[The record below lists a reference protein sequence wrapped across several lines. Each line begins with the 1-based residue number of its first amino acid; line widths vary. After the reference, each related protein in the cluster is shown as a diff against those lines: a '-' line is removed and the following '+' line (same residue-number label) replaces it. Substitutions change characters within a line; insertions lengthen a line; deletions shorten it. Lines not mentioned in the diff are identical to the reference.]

1 MAIIKNKVTEEQVF
15 KDKELIKNKS
25 NVNQEKEQRLQQSFV
40 KTIQEIQAEDPLE
53 SLNQKEKIQWST
65 SWARLPKT
73 KMSTKPIVPQN
84 LSTIPNNRD
93 MSTEQI
99 FQDINKQMMKT
110 TYTLKLSQ
118 LLKITPNLKEYM
130 WQKLK
135 PVKPNKIIKMIS
147 KPNVA
152 IVVQTHSKV
161 DIVVI
166 NVDNQMAITQVQVG
180 KITIEDVMLDGGAN
194 VNIIIENLKTKL
206 SLPKPRLIPYHLKM
220 AYYNM
225 TKPLGI
231 IRNLKIH
238 IHGIPYVVTFTV
250 LQNSVVDSNYSI
262 LLGRPWLKDA
272 KVTHD

>member
-1 MAIIKNKVTEEQVF
+1 M
-15 KDKELIKNKS
+15 
-25 NVNQEKEQRLQQSFV
+25 

-152 IVVQTHSKV
+152 IVV
-161 DIVVI
+161 
-166 NVDNQMAITQVQVG
+166 
-180 KITIEDVMLDGGAN
+180 
-194 VNIIIENLKTKL
+194 
-206 SLPKPRLIPYHLKM
+206 
-220 AYYNM
+220 
-225 TKPLGI
+225 
-231 IRNLKIH
+231 
-238 IHGIPYVVTFTV
+238 
-250 LQNSVVDSNYSI
+250 
-262 LLGRPWLKDA
+262 
-272 KVTHD
+272 

>member
-1 MAIIKNKVTEEQVF
+1 
-15 KDKELIKNKS
+15 
-25 NVNQEKEQRLQQSFV
+25 
-40 KTIQEIQAEDPLE
+40 
-53 SLNQKEKIQWST
+53 
-65 SWARLPKT
+65 
-73 KMSTKPIVPQN
+73 
-84 LSTIPNNRD
+84 
-93 MSTEQI
+93 
-99 FQDINKQMMKT
+99 
-110 TYTLKLSQ
+110 
-118 LLKITPNLKEYM
+118 
-130 WQKLK
+130 
-135 PVKPNKIIKMIS
+135 
-147 KPNVA
+147 
-152 IVVQTHSKV
+152 
-161 DIVVI
+161 
-166 NVDNQMAITQVQVG
+166 MAITQVQVG